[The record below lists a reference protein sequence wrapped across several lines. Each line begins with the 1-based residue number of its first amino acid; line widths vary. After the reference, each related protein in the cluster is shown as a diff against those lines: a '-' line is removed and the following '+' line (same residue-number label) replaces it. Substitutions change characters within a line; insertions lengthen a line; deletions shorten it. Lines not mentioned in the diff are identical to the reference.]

1 MDDYSLPSLT
11 ESKNEWCARLV
22 GVVTPAVIEGMK
34 SIFREAW
41 ELCLENDE
49 TDKYL
54 LTFQTF
60 LGRIPKWNP
69 AIIEQESKRIVET
82 SNCGYLEDLI
92 SCVHVIHLKA
102 LTCVRVCSKQK
113 KIDLDIPSV
122 DKFVHNV
129 YINVARKVYT
139 NVYLFEKG
147 VPPLQAQKHARELEL
162 IVKECVLTTI
172 RDSIPVERVLRAYME
187 EGVEEEVDVKE
198 EVIETPA
205 PEPEPEPEEES
216 VVEEAKKESDKA
228 SSGGSDDG
236 NEIEPTISIETDVL
250 GEESKP
256 GNVAFSDMSEIRT
269 SSGVQPVPTHTE
281 DGDGKYGADDD
292 DDEDDGPL
300 KIGESIKLEIAD
312 VNDLR
317 PAPKIN
323 DPVLAEVEVL

>member
-1 MDDYSLPSLT
+1 MLQA
-11 ESKNEWCARLV
+11 E
-22 GVVTPAVIEGMK
+22 
-34 SIFREAW
+34 
-41 ELCLENDE
+41 
-49 TDKYL
+49 
-54 LTFQTF
+54 
-60 LGRIPKWNP
+60 
-69 AIIEQESKRIVET
+69 
-82 SNCGYLEDLI
+82 EDR
-92 SCVHVIHLKA
+92 S
-102 LTCVRVCSKQK
+102 
-113 KIDLDIPSV
+113 DIPSV

-147 VPPLQAQKHARELEL
+147 VPPLQAQKHAREMEL
-162 IVKECVLTTI
+162 IVKECVLSTI
-172 RDSIPVERVLRAYME
+172 RDSIPVEKVLRAYME

-198 EVIETPA
+198 EVIEAPA
-205 PEPEPEPEEES
+205 PEPEPEEES
-216 VVEEAKKESDKA
+216 VEEEVKKEVDKT

-236 NEIEPTISIETDVL
+236 SNIEPTISIETDVL

-256 GNVAFSDMSEIRT
+256 GSVAFSDMSEVRT
-269 SSGVQPVPTHTE
+269 PSGVQPVPTHTK

-317 PAPKIN
+317 PTPKIN